1 MFPSLWFVVLFPGTC
16 AALCFSPVLQEART
30 HVCRYVKQ
38 LFCCCQKQQEAS
50 NDGAYDIII
59 TGEKSIIWDL
69 YHIFPS
75 VESLDGGIWG
85 EGLRKQPI
93 RSQRLSESRRLGG
106 GKYWE
111 CGNKRQQQQQAA
123 EQQLWDL

>member
-1 MFPSLWFVVLFPGTC
+1 MKKQAKKTK
-16 AALCFSPVLQEART
+16 Q
-30 HVCRYVKQ
+30 VKQ

-85 EGLRKQPI
+85 EGV
-93 RSQRLSESRRLGG
+93 SNLGRVRYG
-106 GKYWE
+106 AYST
-111 CGNKRQQQQQAA
+111 
-123 EQQLWDL
+123 LPP